1 MLYGYL
7 KFNVLT
13 TFASNFIN
21 NNEVDTKLIYL
32 SKFTL
37 FYGRNEERN
46 KKRPVLRWKTVHF
59 N

>member
-37 FYGRNEERN
+37 FYGRNEEKN
-46 KKRPVLRWKTVHF
+46 KKDQY
-59 N
+59 